1 MYGKNISKQNQ
12 KMHRRGGFT
21 LVELTIVLLLVAI
34 LSTMTVSFSTLVS
47 GYAKNNRAEYE
58 FMEQCAELKEEL
70 TLWVSMQ
77 DGTSV
82 TFTIQND
89 SLQAGDKTF
98 TYTDTQIESIAY
110 STNGNLIKC
119 TITGTNGG
127 EQAFVLYLRCGN
139 VEEGAGK

>member
-1 MYGKNISKQNQ
+1 
-12 KMHRRGGFT
+12 MHRRGGFT

-77 DGTSV
+77 DGTGV
-82 TFTIQND
+82 TFTVQND
-89 SLQAGDKTF
+89 SLQAGSETF
-98 TYTDTQIESIAY
+98 TYTDTQIKSIAY
-110 STNGNLIKC
+110 TANGNLIKC
-119 TITGTNGG
+119 TVTGTNGG
-127 EQAFVLYLRCGN
+127 EQAFVLYPRCGSI
-139 VEEGAGK
+139 EGGTVNE